1 MGAMCCCEMKNAND
15 EIFEAKKGDKKNV
28 QAMNAGVVGINVNNP
43 FKHRAGEGYD
53 Q

>member
-1 MGAMCCCEMKNAND
+1 MCCIEKKNAND
-15 EIFEAKKGDKKNV
+15 EIFEAKGNKKNV
-28 QAMNAGVVGINVNNP
+28 TQMNAGVVGINVNNP